1 MKHLKDNNNPSE
13 FISSKVQTSQKIDGS
28 SLYLEKTSR
37 KVEFYGRE
45 KKTKISKIIRASSDF
60 YEDIFE
66 KIESFNIFNMLKEH
80 DFIQL
85 EFFSKYTKPIIS
97 NNSDDNIF
105 LIDTSLNREKVK
117 ESLEIKNDI
126 IISDYSFMNN
136 QAKELILSKLNHST
150 FDDIKDIIKNLNNDF
165 KLLVSN
171 EDIEGLV
178 FKNHNESYKLVN
190 SSFTDKIKEK
200 KQIINEDFK
209 RDIFTTICSFDLK
222 SNQKRLSE
230 EDYIKTI
237 EEIFL
242 RNIDKIEEKNVRTMF
257 STELN
262 DKYISNDIIELCKRR
277 NYFKE
282 IFRCLLLN
290 LNRVRKRRT
299 RFLSEDQMKILNKNV
314 IETYED
320 V

>member
-1 MKHLKDNNNPSE
+1 M
-13 FISSKVQTSQKIDGS
+13 
-28 SLYLEKTSR
+28 
-37 KVEFYGRE
+37 
-45 KKTKISKIIRASSDF
+45 
-60 YEDIFE
+60 
-66 KIESFNIFNMLKEH
+66 
-80 DFIQL
+80 
-85 EFFSKYTKPIIS
+85 
-97 NNSDDNIF
+97 
-105 LIDTSLNREKVK
+105 
-117 ESLEIKNDI
+117 
-126 IISDYSFMNN
+126 
-136 QAKELILSKLNHST
+136 
-150 FDDIKDIIKNLNNDF
+150 
-165 KLLVSN
+165 
-171 EDIEGLV
+171 
-178 FKNHNESYKLVN
+178 VN